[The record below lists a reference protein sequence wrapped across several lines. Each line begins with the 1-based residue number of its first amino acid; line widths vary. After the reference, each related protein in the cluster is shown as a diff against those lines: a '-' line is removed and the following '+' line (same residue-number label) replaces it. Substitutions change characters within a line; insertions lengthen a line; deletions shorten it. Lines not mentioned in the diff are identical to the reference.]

1 MKAATK
7 KSAAAPARGRQAKNR
22 AAAVPKARLSRTQ
35 WLVIAAVVGVVVLGL
50 GGYYGWKAFTNKTVD
65 YNTALRASPAYKSYQ
80 VGILAAQAGRD
91 NEAEEAFQRART
103 EDPSNAIIYNALATL
118 YLNKGNVQKAIVTCE
133 DGIIRAPGWP
143 DLYYTLGLARYQAGR
158 FADAEQALQR
168 ALDLKPDLADAAL
181 WLGNTYMVESR
192 FGGADGSGDPTKL
205 AAAIDQFRRAVAIDS
220 EVAAYHAALADG
232 LLLRRDLAEARQE
245 LERAV
250 ELDPN
255 NAKYLLTLGK
265 VCDQLDDLDAAVAA
279 FQRSSQLDGTEP
291 EAFYGLGLA
300 YFKRQQDAEA
310 VDALR
315 HALKLNPFHIDAH
328 ERLGQTLIRMGQQA
342 EGDTELQRA
351 EDSRTRA
358 AKITDLQ
365 RASALDPSN
374 TEMANNLGIELARQ
388 GDYEG
393 AMQAFQRALAGNPR
407 YIDANYQIGGL
418 YANRGKVLEALD
430 AFNAVDKVQPGY
442 RQTNYFLAKIYEKIG
457 RKTEAEKR
465 MRMYEEQKARGEITD
480 SQP

>member
-1 MKAATK
+1 MTDEAT
-7 KSAAAPARGRQAKNR
+7 SETEATRAPWHARVLTIFPDMFPGPLGVSLVGQALEDEIWQIDCVDIR
-22 AAAVPKARLSRTQ
+22 DF
-35 WLVIAAVVGVVVLGL
+35 GL
-50 GGYYGWKAFTNKTVD
+50 TKHRTVD
-65 YNTALRASPAYKSYQ
+65 DTPA
-80 VGILAAQAGRD
+80 G
-91 NEAEEAFQRART
+91 
-103 EDPSNAIIYNALATL
+103 
-118 YLNKGNVQKAIVTCE
+118 
-133 DGIIRAPGWP
+133 
-143 DLYYTLGLARYQAGR
+143 
-158 FADAEQALQR
+158 
-168 ALDLKPDLADAAL
+168 
-181 WLGNTYMVESR
+181 
-192 FGGADGSGDPTKL
+192 GGAGMVMRPDVL
-205 AAAIDQFRRAVAIDS
+205 AAAIDQFRHAVAIDS
-220 EVAAYHAALADG
+220 EVAGYHAALADG

-245 LERAV
+245 LERAL

-255 NAKYLLTLGK
+255 NPKYLLTLGK